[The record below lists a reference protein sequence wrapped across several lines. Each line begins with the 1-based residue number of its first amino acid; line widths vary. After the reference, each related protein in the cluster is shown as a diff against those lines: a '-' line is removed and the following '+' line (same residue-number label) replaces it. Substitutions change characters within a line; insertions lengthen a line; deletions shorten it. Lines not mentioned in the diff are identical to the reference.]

1 MYMFLFGDTDTTV
14 SYGVLIDISSGSV
27 GIAIA
32 ESNPK
37 STAPSILYSE
47 RISMRI
53 TKHGAEESENI
64 RRIKETLFSASLTL
78 SQDGIKALHEHNPSA
93 RLSKM
98 YVTCSTPWSYTT
110 ARNVYYE
117 EDENFKVTEDI
128 VNDLIK
134 GAESEMLSEA
144 IDAEHIKGD
153 IFEIVERA
161 TVDYTIN
168 DYDVEDPIKLTGK
181 TFGLTH
187 IGGLVPSE
195 IFDSIDEIHTKFF
208 PQTELKVHTYMFA
221 MYCVL
226 RDLFP
231 THPSLFIIDVT
242 AETTEYAI
250 IEDAMLT
257 ENTFT
262 ISGSSSFIRDT
273 MNETGQPASDI
284 QSLMSTESGTT
295 HLDSSKIAGSID
307 TYKKQISEMILKLQ
321 EKKIVPNTVVV
332 TSQMPYEYFFA
343 SIILDCLETL
353 FEKKPK
359 VLDLKREIQKISSFR
374 NEIDVYMMILA
385 QFFHK
390 SHKCGELS
398 E

>member
-1 MYMFLFGDTDTTV
+1 MFLFGNDDDAV
-14 SYGVLIDISSGSV
+14 SYGVLIDVSSGSV

-32 ESNPK
+32 ESNPE
-37 STAPSILYSE
+37 SPAPSILYSE

-78 SQDGIKALHEHNPSA
+78 SQDGIKTLHEHNPKA

-117 EDENFKVTEDI
+117 EDENFRVTDEIID
-128 VNDLIK
+128 DLVK

-144 IDAEHIKGD
+144 TDADHIKGD
-153 IFEIVERA
+153 VFEIVERA

-168 DYDVEDPIKLTGK
+168 DYAIENPRKLTGK

-195 IFDSIDEIHTKFF
+195 IFDSIEEIHTKFF

-231 THPSLFIIDVT
+231 TYPSLFIIDVT
-242 AETTEYAI
+242 AETTEYALV
-250 IEDAMLT
+250 EDSILI

-262 ISGSSSFIRDT
+262 ASGSSSFIRDT
-273 MNETGQPASDI
+273 MTETGQPASDI
-284 QSLMSTESGTT
+284 QTLMSTESGTT
-295 HLDSSKIAGSID
+295 HLDSSKITQSID
-307 TYKKQISEMILKLQ
+307 AYKKQISEMILKLQ

-353 FEKKPK
+353 FENKPK
-359 VLDLKREIQKISSFR
+359 VLDLKQEIQKISSFGS
-374 NEIDVYMMILA
+374 EIDVYLMILT

-390 SHKCGELS
+390 SHKCGEPS

>member
-1 MYMFLFGDTDTTV
+1 MFLFGNDDAV

-32 ESNPK
+32 ESNPE
-37 STAPSILYSE
+37 SPTPAILYSE

-93 RLSKM
+93 RLNKM

-117 EDENFKVTEDI
+117 EDENFRVTDEIID
-128 VNDLIK
+128 DLVK

-144 IDAEHIKGD
+144 TDADHIKGD
-153 IFEIVERA
+153 VFEIVERA

-168 DYDVEDPIKLTGK
+168 DYAIENPVKLAGK

-195 IFDSIDEIHTKFF
+195 IFDSIEEIHTKFF

-231 THPSLFIIDVT
+231 EYPSLLIIDVT
-242 AETTEYAI
+242 AETTEYALV
-250 IEDAMLT
+250 EDSILI

-262 ISGSSSFIRDT
+262 ASGSSSFIRDT
-273 MNETGQPASDI
+273 MTETGQPASDI
-284 QSLMSTESGTT
+284 QTLMSTESGTT
-295 HLDSSKIAGSID
+295 HLDSSKIAQSID

-353 FEKKPK
+353 FENKPK
-359 VLDLKREIQKISSFR
+359 VLDLKQEIQKISSFGS
-374 NEIDVYMMILA
+374 EIDVYLMILT

-390 SHKCGELS
+390 SHKCGEPS

>member
-1 MYMFLFGDTDTTV
+1 MFLFGNDDDAV
-14 SYGVLIDISSGSV
+14 SYGVLIDVSSGSV

-32 ESNPK
+32 ESNPE
-37 STAPSILYSE
+37 SPAPSILYSE

-78 SQDGIKALHEHNPSA
+78 SQDGIKALHEHNPKA

-117 EDENFKVTEDI
+117 EDENFRVTDEIID
-128 VNDLIK
+128 DLVK

-144 IDAEHIKGD
+144 TDADHIKGD
-153 IFEIVERA
+153 VFEIVERA

-168 DYDVEDPIKLTGK
+168 DYAIENPRKLTGK

-195 IFDSIDEIHTKFF
+195 IFDSIEEIHTKFF

-231 THPSLFIIDVT
+231 TYPSLFIIDVT
-242 AETTEYAI
+242 AETTEYALV
-250 IEDAMLT
+250 EDSILI

-262 ISGSSSFIRDT
+262 ASGSSSFIRDT
-273 MNETGQPASDI
+273 MTETGQPASDI
-284 QSLMSTESGTT
+284 QTLMSTESGTT
-295 HLDSSKIAGSID
+295 HLDSSKIAQSIEV
-307 TYKKQISEMILKLQ
+307 YKKQISEMILKLQ

-353 FEKKPK
+353 FENKPK
-359 VLDLKREIQKISSFR
+359 VLDLKQEIQKISSFGS
-374 NEIDVYMMILA
+374 EIDVYLMILT

-390 SHKCGELS
+390 SHKCGEPS

>member
-1 MYMFLFGDTDTTV
+1 MFLFGNDDAV

-32 ESNPK
+32 ESNPE
-37 STAPSILYSE
+37 SPTPAILYSE

-53 TKHGAEESENI
+53 TKHGAEETENI

-117 EDENFKVTEDI
+117 EDENFRVTDEIID
-128 VNDLIK
+128 DLVK

-144 IDAEHIKGD
+144 TDAEHIKGD
-153 IFEIVERA
+153 VFEIVERA

-168 DYDVEDPIKLTGK
+168 DYAILNPRKLMGK

-195 IFDSIDEIHTKFF
+195 IFDSIEEIHAKFF

-231 THPSLFIIDVT
+231 AYPSLLIIDVT
-242 AETTEYAI
+242 AETTEYALV
-250 IEDAMLT
+250 EDSILI

-262 ISGSSSFIRDT
+262 ASGSSSFIRDT
-273 MNETGQPASDI
+273 MTETGQPASDI

-295 HLDSSKIAGSID
+295 HLDSSTIAQSID

-353 FEKKPK
+353 FKNKPK
-359 VLDLKREIQKISSFR
+359 VLDLKREIQKISSFGS
-374 NEIDVYMMILA
+374 EIDVYLMILT

-390 SHKCGELS
+390 SHKCGEPS

>member
-1 MYMFLFGDTDTTV
+1 MFLFGNDDDAV
-14 SYGVLIDISSGSV
+14 SYGVLIDVSSGSV

-32 ESNPK
+32 ESNPE
-37 STAPSILYSE
+37 SPAPSILYSE

-78 SQDGIKALHEHNPSA
+78 SQDGIKALHEHNPKA

-117 EDENFKVTEDI
+117 EDENFRVTDEIID
-128 VNDLIK
+128 DLVK

-144 IDAEHIKGD
+144 TDADHIKGD
-153 IFEIVERA
+153 VFEIVERA

-168 DYDVEDPIKLTGK
+168 DYAIENPRKLTGK

-195 IFDSIDEIHTKFF
+195 IFDSIEEIHTKFF

-231 THPSLFIIDVT
+231 TYPSLFIIDVT
-242 AETTEYAI
+242 AETTEYALV
-250 IEDAMLT
+250 EDSILI

-262 ISGSSSFIRDT
+262 ASGSSSFIRDT
-273 MNETGQPASDI
+273 MTETGQPASDI
-284 QSLMSTESGTT
+284 QTLMSTESGTT
-295 HLDSSKIAGSID
+295 HLDSSKITQSID
-307 TYKKQISEMILKLQ
+307 AYKKQISEMILKLQ

-353 FEKKPK
+353 FENKPK
-359 VLDLKREIQKISSFR
+359 VLDLKQEIQKISSFGS
-374 NEIDVYMMILA
+374 EIDVYLMILT

-390 SHKCGELS
+390 SHKCGEPS

>member
-1 MYMFLFGDTDTTV
+1 MFLFGNDDDAV
-14 SYGVLIDISSGSV
+14 SYGVLIDVSSGSV

-32 ESNPK
+32 ESNPE
-37 STAPSILYSE
+37 SPAPTILYSE

-78 SQDGIKALHEHNPSA
+78 SQDGIKALHEHNPKA

-117 EDENFKVTEDI
+117 EDGNFRVTDEIID
-128 VNDLIK
+128 DLVK

-144 IDAEHIKGD
+144 TDADHIKGD
-153 IFEIVERA
+153 VFEIVERA
-161 TVDYTIN
+161 TVDYAIN
-168 DYDVEDPIKLTGK
+168 DYAIENPRKLSGK

-195 IFDSIDEIHTKFF
+195 IFDSIEEIHTKFF

-231 THPSLFIIDVT
+231 TYPSLLIIDVT
-242 AETTEYAI
+242 AETTEYALV
-250 IEDAMLT
+250 EDSILT

-262 ISGSSSFIRDT
+262 ASGSSSFIRDT
-273 MNETGQPASDI
+273 MTETGQPASDI

-295 HLDSSKIAGSID
+295 HLDSSKIAQSINA
-307 TYKKQISEMILKLQ
+307 YKKQISEMILKLQ
-321 EKKIVPNTVVV
+321 EKKIVPNTIVV

-343 SIILDCLETL
+343 STILDCLEAF
-353 FEKKPK
+353 FENKPK
-359 VLDLKREIQKISSFR
+359 VLDLKQEIQKISSFGS
-374 NEIDVYMMILA
+374 EIDVYLMILT

-390 SHKCGELS
+390 SHKCGEPS